1 MRRIL
6 ISEDDRVVP
15 WVGSRVEEDQFGQCS
30 SIGLEENG
38 DLIAGVVYNMYT
50 GISVSMHVAAVPTR
64 RWLDRCFLY
73 ICFITPFKYMSCNRV
88 TGLVRSDNALSIRF
102 VEKLGFKKE
111 GEMRQACDDGSNLM
125 IYGMLKNE
133 CKYLEI

>member
-38 DLIAGVVYNMYT
+38 ELIAGVVYNMYT

-64 RWLDRCFLY
+64 RWLDRSFLY

-88 TGLVRSDNALSIRF
+88 TGLVRSDNALCIRF

-111 GEMRQACDDGSNLM
+111 GEMRQACDDGSNMM

-133 CKYLEI
+133 CRYLEI